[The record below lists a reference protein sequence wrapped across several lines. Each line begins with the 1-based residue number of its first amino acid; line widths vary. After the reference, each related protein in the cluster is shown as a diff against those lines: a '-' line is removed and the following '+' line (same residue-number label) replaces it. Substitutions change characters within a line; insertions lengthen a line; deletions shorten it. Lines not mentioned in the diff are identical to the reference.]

1 MSDAPQHTQ
10 FVSRGRLNGVV
21 RQRPSGGPAEGANTQ
36 PGRER
41 SGLED
46 LDTEV
51 FEALYYRARLILG
64 EPLARPGRFGTRE
77 ACADQPFGRG
87 TTRTGQG
94 ARRTSWVETEPSRT
108 RMTGP

>member
-1 MSDAPQHTQ
+1 MRVSDAPQHTQ

-21 RQRPSGGPAEGANTQ
+21 RQRPSGGGPAEGANTQ

-41 SGLED
+41 SGLDE

-64 EPLARPGRFGTRE
+64 EPLPRPGRFGAR
-77 ACADQPFGRG
+77 GR
-87 TTRTGQG
+87 
-94 ARRTSWVETEPSRT
+94 
-108 RMTGP
+108 